1 MVLPE
6 VLRTGLGEVL
16 EYEFR
21 LGPVPEYAVEW
32 AKFPNLGRKI
42 TNKNIPGIIKKL
54 NFLNT
59 VLFSVIYYLLH

>member
-21 LGPVPEYAVEW
+21 LGPVPEYAFEW
-32 AKFPNLGRKI
+32 PKCPNLGREI
-42 TNKNIPGIIKKL
+42 TNMNIHTR
-54 NFLNT
+54 NYEMEFLKT
-59 VLFSVIYYLLH
+59 VLMFIISYLLH

>member
-32 AKFPNLGRKI
+32 PKFPNLGREI
-42 TNKNIPGIIKKL
+42 TDMYVQKKKL
-54 NFLNT
+54 C
-59 VLFSVIYYLLH
+59 YYLTNWNF

>member
-32 AKFPNLGRKI
+32 PKFPNLRREI
-42 TNKNIPGIIKKL
+42 TNMNIHTR
-54 NFLNT
+54 NC
-59 VLFSVIYYLLH
+59 YEM

>member
-32 AKFPNLGRKI
+32 PKFPNLRREI
-42 TNKNIPGIIKKL
+42 TNMNIHTRNCIMKC
-54 NFLNT
+54 NF
-59 VLFSVIYYLLH
+59 